1 MKRPPPGAGRT
12 PLFQKLRL
20 SAQLARKAA
29 QLGTSDI
36 QALVDEYTA
45 AISRRSLLK
54 GLASTSLA
62 ASAPAL
68 LSACSNGGGQSGDF
82 DPRVVIVGAGMA
94 GLSAAY
100 TLSKAGIKARLFEG
114 SERAGGRI
122 YTARNLLAPGIT
134 TELGGEFIDSIH
146 DDMITLAQEFGLELL
161 DTRAPSEAGLAEG
174 YFFDGVHY
182 TEAQVIEAFL
192 QLVPQIDEDYNSTGE
207 IVDFENEGNA
217 TALDNM
223 SISAYLDRIGATG
236 FLRKLLDVA
245 YVTEYGLDADQQSAL
260 NLIFLIGTDASAGF
274 QIFGESDERYKIAG
288 GNDRII
294 QALESVVGDQIQ
306 YHYLLESVR
315 DRNGKYELSFQRGGG
330 RREVSA
336 DIVLL
341 TVPFSVLR
349 SVDLDLELPA
359 VKQKAIDELG
369 YGTNS
374 KVFVGCNTRIWRSQ
388 GFNGGVYTDQR
399 FQLGWDSS
407 RLQPGEA
414 GGFTFYSGGALGV
427 EAGKGSVDS
436 QVERLL
442 PGLELAFPGV
452 SATLNGKRSRFFW
465 PGNQFTL
472 GSYAAYKPGQW
483 TTIAGSEIVPV
494 GGVYFA
500 GEHCSYDY
508 QGYMNGAAETGRRAA
523 ESILALLGAPSA

>member
-1 MKRPPPGAGRT
+1 MKKPTPGTGRT

-20 SAQLARKAA
+20 SARLARRAA
-29 QLGTSDI
+29 RLGTTDI
-36 QALVDEYTA
+36 QALIDEHSA
-45 AISRRSLLK
+45 GISRRTFLK

-62 ASAPAL
+62 ATAPAL
-68 LSACSNGGGQSGDF
+68 LTACGNGNHGGDF

-100 TLSKAGIKARLFEG
+100 TLSKAGIRARLFEG
-114 SERAGGRI
+114 SDRVGGRI
-122 YTARNLLAPGIT
+122 YTARNLLASGIT

-146 DDMITLAQEFGLELL
+146 DDMLALAQEFGLELL
-161 DTRAPSEAGLAEG
+161 DTRAQSEAGLTEG

-182 TEAQVIEAFL
+182 TEAQVVEAFL
-192 QLVPQIDEDYNSTGE
+192 QVVPQIDADYNSTGE
-207 IVDFENEGNA
+207 VVDFENEGNA

-223 SISAYLDRIGATG
+223 SISEYLDRIGATG

-260 NLIFLIGTDASAGF
+260 NLVFLIGTDTSSGF

-294 QALESVVGDQIQ
+294 QALESVVGDQIERG
-306 YHYLLESVR
+306 YLLESVR
-315 DRNGKYELSFQRGGG
+315 DRGGKYELSFQRGRG

-336 DIVLL
+336 DLVLL

-349 SVDLDLELPA
+349 SVELDMDLPA
-359 VKQKAIDELG
+359 VKRKAIDELG

-374 KVFVGCNTRIWRSQ
+374 KVLVGCHSRIWRSQ

-414 GGFTFYSGGALGV
+414 GGYTFYSGGALGV
-427 EAGKGSVDS
+427 EAGRGSVDS
-436 QVERLL
+436 QVDQLL

-465 PGNQFTL
+465 PGHPFTL

-494 GGVYFA
+494 GGVFFA

-523 ESILALLGAPSA
+523 ESILELLGAPLA